1 MMSAAHAS
9 RPAAAPAPPPP
20 EGPSGPVAGAPPPVG
35 GRCRGAAGRGA
46 GRPRGGTVALLLAIV
61 GSSPAAG
68 VARAAGSAARPGAAR
83 GGAGDG
89 SDGTLAVAGDTNPD
103 HHDGQPDEDDPE
115 DDDDDDDGPPDLR
128 AERRR
133 AAAAEAP
140 GRLLAEDAPAPT
152 DAPQLRNV
160 EPVTRLYVDGGYAET
175 PDLSALPFVLGSG
188 SNLRMTVGGSL
199 KLGRFQLETELP
211 SIQSTSLFLTSVPGG
226 MPIPEDQHQTSR
238 AIGDWRLGA
247 QWTDALPDAVT
258 PAGVTLVGGFSLR
271 ARIPTHTTRFQFH
284 LVDNSLGVYRFPYYF
299 HVEPALL
306 LGGAIGRFSFVL
318 NQGALVLAGPN
329 GNFGDLH
336 FTVPTLYF
344 WDAHYAVAVRL
355 ASFLS
360 VSTELATVF
369 QGNRIT
375 DINFQR
381 LNGIRS
387 VAVAPGVAVL
397 LPRGVRLD
405 LVGRWGLTRDA
416 DLFGVL
422 SYSGSRSVTV
432 RLSLLFP

>member
-1 MMSAAHAS
+1 
-9 RPAAAPAPPPP
+9 
-20 EGPSGPVAGAPPPVG
+20 
-35 GRCRGAAGRGA
+35 
-46 GRPRGGTVALLLAIV
+46 VALLLALL

-68 VARAAGSAARPGAAR
+68 VARAAGGERIHRAVALS
-83 GGAGDG
+83 
-89 SDGTLAVAGDTNPD
+89 LAVAVADDTD
-103 HHDGQPDEDDPE
+103 LERHHGQPDEDDAQ
-115 DDDDDDDGPPDLR
+115 DDDDDDDGPPNLR

-211 SIQSTSLFLTSVPGG
+211 SVQSTSLFLTSVPGG

-329 GNFGDLH
+329 GSFGDLR

-344 WDAHYAVAVRL
+344 WDAHYAVAVRV

-369 QGNRIT
+369 QGNHIA
-375 DINFQR
+375 DINFER

-387 VAVAPGVAVL
+387 VAVAPGVAIL

-432 RLSLLFP
+432 RLSLLFR

>member
-1 MMSAAHAS
+1 
-9 RPAAAPAPPPP
+9 
-20 EGPSGPVAGAPPPVG
+20 
-35 GRCRGAAGRGA
+35 
-46 GRPRGGTVALLLAIV
+46 VALLAIL
-61 GSSPAAG
+61 GFSPAAG

-83 GGAGDG
+83 ATDGNSDG
-89 SDGTLAVAGDTNPD
+89 SDGAVAANVEP
-103 HHDGQPDEDDPE
+103 HAGQAADEDDPD
-115 DDDDDDDGPPDLR
+115 DDDDDDDGPPNLR

-133 AAAAEAP
+133 ADAAEAP
-140 GRLLAEDAPAPT
+140 GWLLAEDAPAPT

-211 SIQSTSLFLTSVPGG
+211 SVQSTSLFLTSVPGG

-247 QWTDALPDAVT
+247 QWTDALPEAVT

-306 LGGAIGRFSFVL
+306 LGGAIGPFSFVL

-329 GNFGDLH
+329 GNFGDLR

-369 QGNRIT
+369 QGNRIA

-387 VAVAPGVAVL
+387 VAIAPGVAVL